1 MSKRTKLNER
11 MTVYVPFPP
20 HPPCLPPCLFPPS
33 LAKWVKRTEVLQQLA
48 AFVWHYSL
56 FRWNTEELWW
66 ILKWDS
72 QNFPFEEKV
81 FAQHGGSLCFLR
93 FNLEESWHSYAWQ
106 YPYTLLF
113 PLGLYSCS
121 CLHSISS
128 QLLMQ
133 RGLHPSAALSGTNFR
148 LNISPVC

>member
-1 MSKRTKLNER
+1 MYQVEWKNDYLYFLSS
-11 MTVYVPFPP
+11 PP
-20 HPPCLPPCLFPPS
+20 YRPSSPPTPPPPWLFPLS

-93 FNLEESWHSYAWQ
+93 FNLEESWFCSAWQ

-113 PLGLYSCS
+113 PLGLYSGS

-128 QLLMQ
+128 QLSNAK
-133 RGLHPSAALSGTNFR
+133 RAPS
-148 LNISPVC
+148 VCCSVWNKL